1 VSGPIGALTV
11 FCGSSPGADPV
22 HAEAARSFGRLLARR
37 GITLVYGGGRVGL
50 MGEVADAALAAE
62 GSVTGVITRQLL
74 DKEVGH
80 SELTELLVVESMHER
95 KLAMADRADAFVAL
109 PGGFGTLEELFE
121 VVTWSQLGIHVKP
134 VGLLDGT
141 GFYRPLLA
149 FLDSAVDA
157 GFLRAGH
164 RQILLSGSDGP
175 TLLDRLAAWE
185 PVDTAKWIGLDQ
197 R

>member
-1 VSGPIGALTV
+1 MSGPIRALTV
-11 FCGSSPGADPV
+11 FCGSSAGADSR
-22 HAEAARSFGRLLARR
+22 HAEATRVFGRLLAAR
-37 GITLVYGGGRVGL
+37 GIILVYGGGRVGL
-50 MGEVADAALAAE
+50 MGEVADAALAAG
-62 GSVTGVITRQLL
+62 GSVTGVITRQLV

-80 SELTELLVVESMHER
+80 TGLTELLVVDSMHER

-121 VVTWSQLGIHVKP
+121 VVTWSQLGIHAKP

-157 GFLRAGH
+157 GFLRPAH
-164 RQILLSGSDGP
+164 RQILLSDPDGP
-175 TLLDRLAAWE
+175 TLLDRLAAWT
-185 PVDTAKWIGLDQ
+185 PVDIPKWVGLDQ